1 MDVERERTAGTSR
14 SILPTEI
21 LGEKVF
27 ISTNTVMKFRP
38 TIPSSLFCCAR
49 IIVAKLFRKIYLSF
63 RRSSWRF
70 FSDRLFSS
78 TYVARYRDRR
88 DSLPFIH
95 LPFLSAGNAADNLTS
110 WQKDLFSCFSKMF
123 RTIAQPRRDI

>member
-1 MDVERERTAGTSR
+1 MDVEREQTAGTSR

-38 TIPSSLFCCAR
+38 TIPSSLFCSTR
-49 IIVAKLFRKIYLSF
+49 IIVAKLFRKIYLSI

-78 TYVARYRDRR
+78 TYVARYRNRR
-88 DSLPFIH
+88 DPFIH
-95 LPFLSAGNAADNLTS
+95 LPFLSTDNAADNLTS

-123 RTIAQPRRDI
+123 RTIAQPRQDI